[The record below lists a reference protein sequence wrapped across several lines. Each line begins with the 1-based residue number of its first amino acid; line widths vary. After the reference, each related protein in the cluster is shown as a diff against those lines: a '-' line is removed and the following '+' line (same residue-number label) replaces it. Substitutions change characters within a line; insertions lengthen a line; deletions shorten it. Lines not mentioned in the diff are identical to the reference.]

1 MTHCLDS
8 WAVLEW
14 LEGGEP
20 AAARVDALFAAGTPI
35 MSWINLGEVACVVAR
50 HHGEQEAATV
60 VGRLQ
65 GALDLELPT
74 RDRVLAA
81 AALKAA
87 HRISYADAF
96 CVATALGHEAVLLTG
111 DPEILGADADWPRED
126 LRPG

>member
-14 LEGGEP
+14 LDGGEP
-20 AAARVDALFAAGTPI
+20 AATRVDELLAAGTPI
-35 MSWINLGEVACVVAR
+35 MSWINLGEVAYIVAR
-50 HHGEQEAATV
+50 RFGEEEAAAV

-74 RDRVLAA
+74 RDRVLEA

-96 CVATALGHEAVLLTG
+96 CVATALALDAVLVTG
-111 DPEILGADADWPRED
+111 DPEILDADADWPRENI
-126 LRPG
+126 RPG